1 MNWPM
6 KLESGEQKPIKT
18 SKFYGKNVFS
28 PEKEENPMESGSSRY
43 EYLQKTVET
52 VYTPPPQNE

>member
-1 MNWPM
+1 M
-6 KLESGEQKPIKT
+6 KDDDNNE
-18 SKFYGKNVFS
+18 V

-43 EYLQKTVET
+43 EYMQKTVET